1 MEGTLMETKCGQLKI
16 GAGRA
21 VFEIPES
28 VFPMENYWGIHD
40 NLHARALLLDN
51 GIERVAIVV
60 VELTSISPTL
70 SDQLR
75 KVIGREGDVKF
86 ENVLICASHTFTA
99 PHPRI
104 KDIHYDEN
112 IIFYHGGLTEKD
124 SVYVEAL
131 NRTIIASV
139 RQARERMQP
148 GRLGFSTGQ
157 CNVNVN
163 RDTLTAQGWWKCPNF
178 EAPSDKTVSVI
189 KFETLAG
196 KPVALFI
203 NYPVQPSVMS
213 DSIPLDG
220 KKKVSSDLGGAT
232 ARYVEK
238 QYGDEVVALW
248 NIGAAGDQVPLFKS
262 NRYVMDKEGN
272 WSRIDI
278 HDAGYAL
285 IELQGERL
293 GYEAVRVSENIR
305 NYKSDVAIR
314 TINKTITCPGQ
325 ERSKDFT
332 DFGNIVPHKEYKYKK
347 AKPKDLPFY
356 IMIIDDV
363 ALIALQVEMNCITSL
378 QIKQASP
385 FKNTVIM
392 TMVNGGAKY
401 AADAVSFDKITY
413 ESMNSM
419 YVKGSAE
426 ILRDEII
433 NTLNKT
439 EIIKYRK

>member
-1 MEGTLMETKCGQLKI
+1 METKCGQLKV
-16 GAGRA
+16 GAGCA
-21 VFEIPES
+21 VFDIPES
-28 VFPMENYWGIHD
+28 VFPMEDYWGVHD

-60 VELTSISPTL
+60 VELTSMSPTL

-75 KVIGREGDVKF
+75 KVIGREGNIKF
-86 ENVLICASHTFTA
+86 ENILLCASHTFVA

-104 KDIHYDEN
+104 KDIHYGEN
-112 IIFYHGGLTEKD
+112 IIFYHEGLTEND
-124 SVYVEAL
+124 SVYVEKL
-131 NRTIIASV
+131 TETIVSSV

-148 GRLGFSTGQ
+148 GRLGFGTGQ
-157 CNVNVN
+157 CNANVN
-163 RDTLTAQGWWKCPNF
+163 RNTLTSQGWWKCPNF
-178 EAPSDKTVSVI
+178 EGPSDKTVSVI
-189 KFETLAG
+189 RFETLEG
-196 KPVALFI
+196 KPAALFI

-232 ARYVEK
+232 ASYVEK
-238 QYGDEVVALW
+238 QYSDEVVALW
-248 NIGAAGDQVPLFKS
+248 NIGAAGDQVPLFKA
-262 NRYVMDKEGN
+262 NRYVMDKDGN

-305 NYKSDVAIR
+305 SCKSDVTIK
-314 TINKTITCPGQ
+314 TINKTISCPGQ
-325 ERSKDFT
+325 ERSKDFQGIG
-332 DFGNIVPHKEYKYKK
+332 DIVPHKEYEYIK
-347 AKPKDLPFY
+347 ANPKDIPFS
-356 IMIIDDV
+356 IMVIDDI
-363 ALIALQVEMNCITSL
+363 ALIAIQVEVNCITSL

-385 FKNTVIM
+385 FNNTVIM
-392 TMVNGGAKY
+392 TMVNGAAKY
-401 AADAVSFDKITY
+401 LADAESYDRITY

-419 YVKGSAE
+419 YAKGSAE

-433 NTLNKT
+433 SKLDELFSCNL
-439 EIIKYRK
+439 E

>member
-1 MEGTLMETKCGQLKI
+1 METKCGQLKI

-28 VFPMENYWGIHD
+28 VFPIENFCGVHD
-40 NLHARALLLDN
+40 NLHARTLLMDN

-60 VELTSISPTL
+60 VELTSMSPTL

-75 KVIGREGDVKF
+75 EVIGREADVKF
-86 ENVLICASHTFTA
+86 ENILLCATHTFGA

-104 KDIHYDEN
+104 KDIHYDKN
-112 IIFYHGGLTEKD
+112 IIFYHGGLTEQD
-124 SVYVEAL
+124 SVYVEKL
-131 NRTIIASV
+131 TNTIISSV
-139 RQARERMQP
+139 RQAREHMQP
-148 GRLGFSTGQ
+148 GRMGFGTGQ

-163 RDTLTAQGWWKCPNF
+163 RDMLTAQGYWKCPNF
-178 EAPSDKTVSVI
+178 EGLSDKTVAVM
-189 KFETLAG
+189 KFETLDG

-203 NYPVQPSVMS
+203 NYPVQPSIMS
-213 DSIPLDG
+213 NSIPLDG

-238 QYGDEVVALW
+238 QYGDDVVALW

-262 NRYVMDKEGN
+262 NRYVMDKDGN

-305 NYKSDVAIR
+305 NCKSDVAIK
-314 TINKTITCPGQ
+314 TINKTISCEGQ
-325 ERSKDFT
+325 ERSQDFKDFG
-332 DFGNIVPHKEYKYKK
+332 DIVPHKEYEYKK

-363 ALIALQVEMNCITSL
+363 ALIALQVEFNCITSL

-385 FKNTVIM
+385 FQNTVIM

-401 AADAVSFDKITY
+401 AADTESFDKITY

-419 YVKGSAE
+419 YCKGSAE

-433 NTLNKT
+433 DMLK
-439 EIIKYRK
+439 KLF